1 MSVLDTKNKRKS
13 AGITKAVLLLLLYL
27 IFNYGM
33 DYIDPPVEYGIAIN
47 YGISDQGRT
56 QPKVVENVKAT
67 PKPLTNLQELKE
79 ETSDESIKKEFITT
93 QDQEAPL
100 VETSKKEPK
109 TENPKE
115 EVKEEK
121 PKPKKPSKKM
131 LKAFDDLLKGDMSDG
146 QPKTEGNDKK
156 NGVKGDKDGN
166 PKSSKYYGNQGSD
179 KGDPNYNLLGR
190 EALKKPI
197 EQPNCQEEGTVVVRI
212 EVDQTGKVIKA
223 IPGVKGTTNSAK
235 CLLEPAKIAALKTTW
250 NASKDAPSKQKGT
263 IIYKFTLIK

>member
-13 AGITKAVLLLLLYL
+13 AGITIAVLLALLYL
-27 IFNYGM
+27 IFNHGM

-56 QPKVVENVKAT
+56 QPKVVENIKAT
-67 PKPLTNLQELKE
+67 PKPLTNLQEVKE

-93 QDQEAPL
+93 QDQEAPV
-100 VETSKKEPK
+100 VETSEKE
-109 TENPKE
+109 
-115 EVKEEK
+115 

-131 LKAFDDLLKGDMSDG
+131 LKAFDDFLKGDTSDG

-212 EVDQTGKVIKA
+212 H
-223 IPGVKGTTNSAK
+223 PCSR
-235 CLLEPAKIAALKTTW
+235 
-250 NASKDAPSKQKGT
+250 
-263 IIYKFTLIK
+263 